1 MQEAE
6 MIKHERLLKH
16 RILVF
21 LLAFPLLILLGL
33 LMRLHQAGRINVGIG
48 EFYTYMTL
56 HGMGMTILTFS
67 TVLAVLWHVL
77 GRKYVRLNPDLGRDL
92 FYTELLGFLLIVVGG
107 LIGKFAGGWY
117 FLYPLPFKASFWTSW
132 SVGMTYFA
140 LLLIILSWFVTVW
153 HLIKNLLKVYGSK
166 TLTRWKGRGLSGS
179 VPMTVFTAILSLGIL
194 VLVLSIGI
202 VLSLLYLLVY
212 FLPSIELSPLLMQ
225 DMAMVLE
232 EFLRII
238 SILITMSWLSSV
250 ISEVSGR
257 EWLLNRN
264 TAYSWFSSAIL
275 LMIAVLVAL
284 LNHRQSPELWQLL
297 TSFAILP
304 VTIITFSSVWK
315 QSKGRRRFAYN
326 VIMAFLVGAFG
337 WLISVIADL
346 YGIFQLSFYKNTLW
360 YNAQFHTAIL
370 MGVVIVL
377 FGFFFSRLSS
387 NVRST
392 WLLNIGFKILLLGFV
407 GFLAMFYLAG
417 NYAVPRRYSDY
428 TVIRSNIVQNMALI
442 TAEISSVFAGISLLG
457 LVLLYIILFRKDIK

>member
-6 MIKHERLLKH
+6 MTRHERLLKH

-56 HGMGMTILTFS
+56 HGMGMTILIFS
-67 TVLAVLWHVL
+67 TVLAVLWYVL
-77 GRKYVRLNPDLGRDL
+77 GKKYLRLNQDLGRDL
-92 FYTELLGFLLIVVGG
+92 FYAELLGFLLIVVGG

-140 LLLIILSWFVTVW
+140 LLVIMLSWFISIW
-153 HLIKNLLKVYGSK
+153 HLLRKMLNGFGSK
-166 TLTRWKGRGLSGS
+166 ILTMWKAGGLTGS
-179 VPMTVFTAILSLGIL
+179 VPVIVFTAILSLGIL

-212 FLPSIELSPLLMQ
+212 FLPSLGLSPLLMQ
-225 DMAMVLE
+225 DMAMVQE

-284 LNHRQSPELWQLL
+284 LNHRQSPELWQLM
-297 TSFAILP
+297 TSFAMLP
-304 VTIITFSSVWK
+304 VTIITFGSIWK
-315 QSKGRRRFAYN
+315 QSKDRRKFSYI
-326 VIMAFLVGAFG
+326 VVVTFLVGASG

-346 YGIFQLSFYKNTLW
+346 YGIFQLLFYKNTLW

-442 TAEISSVFAGISLLG
+442 TAEISSVFIAISLLG
-457 LVLLYIILFRKDIK
+457 LVFLYIILFRKGVK